1 MVTLPGPPPGPAP
14 RRQTDAEPCQACE
27 EFDLAEA
34 VARAEHDASRET
46 DCRVLRRRHQQADH
60 GGQQP

>member
-1 MVTLPGPPPGPAP
+1 MTISDRPSGNESDP
-14 RRQTDAEPCQACE
+14 EPCLKCE

-46 DCRVLRRRHQQADH
+46 DCRVLRRRHWQAEH